1 MRLDVWDIFAL
12 LCVFFW
18 LAGWG
23 PITYVSPWVAF
34 APLMAKPVFAV
45 LVMTVA
51 AAVALV
57 KRFKR

>member
-12 LCVFFW
+12 MCVFFW

-34 APLMAKPVFAV
+34 APLMVKPVFAV
-45 LVMTVA
+45 LVMTFA
-51 AAVALV
+51 GAVALV
-57 KRFKR
+57 KRLKR